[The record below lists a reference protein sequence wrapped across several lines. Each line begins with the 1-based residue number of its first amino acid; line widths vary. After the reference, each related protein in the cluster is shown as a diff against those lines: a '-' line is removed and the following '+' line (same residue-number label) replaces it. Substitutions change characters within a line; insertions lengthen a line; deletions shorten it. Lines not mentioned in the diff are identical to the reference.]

1 MQYIICGDNVKRVH
15 YPIPRIKMKF
25 DDIVDRS
32 TFTLEADRENARKSI
47 LMGQSMK
54 GVFDGDSMPTDLELS
69 IRSGKLDKAEI
80 DDAKRA
86 IQRDI
91 KKDSDSVKKDK
102 VEKQSQKIEAARQEH
117 LDKLTG
123 FTGIPQN
130 QVENTK
136 K

>member
-1 MQYIICGDNVKRVH
+1 MQYLINGDTVKRVY

-32 TFTLEADRENARKSI
+32 TFTLEADRENARKSM

-54 GVFDGDSMPTDLELS
+54 GVFDGDSMPTDLELA

-102 VEKQSQKIEAARQEH
+102 AEKQSQKLDSARQEH

-123 FTGIPQN
+123 FTGIPQDKIDN
-130 QVENTK
+130 KN
-136 K
+136 

>member
-1 MQYIICGDNVKRVH
+1 MQYMFNGDTLKRVD
-15 YPIPRIKMKF
+15 YPIPRIKIKF

-32 TFTLEADRENARKSI
+32 TFTLEADRENARKSM

-54 GVFDGDSMPTDLELS
+54 GVFDGDSMPTDLELA

-91 KKDSDSVKKDK
+91 KNDSDSVKKDK
-102 VEKQSQKIEAARQEH
+102 AEKKSQKLESARQEH

-123 FTGIPQN
+123 FTGIPQDK
-130 QVENTK
+130 VENIK

>member
-1 MQYIICGDNVKRVH
+1 MQYLISGYTVKRVD

-32 TFTLEADRENARKSI
+32 TFTLEADRENARKSM

-54 GVFDGDSMPTDLELS
+54 GVFDGDSMPTDLELA

-86 IQRDI
+86 ILRDV
-91 KKDSDSVKKDK
+91 KKDSDSVKKNK
-102 VEKQSQKIEAARQEH
+102 AEKQNEKLESARQEH

-123 FTGIPQN
+123 FTGIPQDK
-130 QVENTK
+130 VENTK

>member
-1 MQYIICGDNVKRVH
+1 MQYVITGDVVQRVNFT
-15 YPIPRIKMKF
+15 IPRIKIKY

-32 TFTLEADRENARKSI
+32 TFTLEADRENSRKSM

-54 GVFDGDSMPTDLELS
+54 GVFDGDSMPTDLELA

-91 KKDSDSVKKDK
+91 QKDSESVKKDK
-102 VEKQSQKIEAARQEH
+102 ADKKAAKIESARQEH
-117 LDKLTG
+117 LDKMTG
-123 FTGIPQN
+123 FTGIPQDS
-130 QVENTK
+130 VENAK